1 MSRDMVT
8 SEGSYSS
15 DHDLVPGQVT
25 TDTEL
30 VGLLFPVQPAE
41 GAAASCLCL
50 LDHKHPESPLNKQRF
65 YIYPHFVID

>member
-1 MSRDMVT
+1 MVM

-15 DHDLVPGQVT
+15 NHDLVPGQVT

-30 VGLLFPVQPAE
+30 WLVCCYSPVQPAE

-50 LDHKHPESPLNKQRF
+50 LDHKYPESPLNQQRF
-65 YIYPHFVID
+65 CIYPHFIID